1 MISLFVS
8 ALLPLAQYGYDYG
21 DYGSSGFILPSHNAL
36 SSSSLI
42 GLVLL
47 AIVSLIGSFVQS
59 RMMASMKKFSAEPAH
74 LTGAQV
80 ARRMLDAHGL
90 ADVQITHVDG
100 QLTDH
105 YNPAQ
110 RTVNLSDVV
119 YSQATVAAIAVA
131 AHECGHAVQ
140 HASAYPWL
148 GLRSHMVP
156 LVNIGS
162 RLGQIV
168 LMLGLVLAASG
179 GSTLVAWVG
188 LGLFASTTVF
198 ALITLPVEFDASRR
212 ALAWIQDSGIVSYT
226 EHEHAKSALR
236 WAAMTYVS
244 AALSSIAML
253 LYYALR
259 LLASSAR
266 SRR

>member
-80 ARRMLDAHGL
+80 ARRMLDAHG
-90 ADVQITHVDG
+90 
-100 QLTDH
+100 LTDH

-212 ALAWIQDSGIVSYT
+212 ALAWIQESGIVSYT
-226 EHEHAKSALR
+226 EHEHARSALR